1 MNDLKEIKLWDDWD
15 DINLSTPE
23 HRIERLEILL
33 CQKVHKGEDISQCLQ
48 VLEYL
53 KNRTTHQ
60 KLESVF
66 FRRVQSQLTFNSWQI
81 IGQATLIFLVAIPC
95 CFATYKIATSSLI
108 SSNSSSELS
117 LSKQLSKSTPPH
129 SKKHHR

>member
-23 HRIERLEILL
+23 RRIERLEILL
-33 CQKVHKGEDISQCLQ
+33 CQKVHKGEDISECLQ

-53 KNRTTHQ
+53 KNRTTQQ

-66 FRRVQSQLTFNSWQI
+66 FRRVQSQRL
-81 IGQATLIFLVAIPC
+81 
-95 CFATYKIATSSLI
+95 
-108 SSNSSSELS
+108 
-117 LSKQLSKSTPPH
+117 
-129 SKKHHR
+129 

>member
-1 MNDLKEIKLWDDWD
+1 MNELKEIKLWDDWD

-23 HRIERLEILL
+23 RRIERLEILL
-33 CQKVHKGEDISQCLQ
+33 CQKVHKGEDISECLQ

-53 KNRTTHQ
+53 KNRTTQQ

-66 FRRVQSQLTFNSWQI
+66 FKQVQSQLTSNLWQI
-81 IGQATLIFLVAIPC
+81 IGQATLISLVAISC
-95 CFATYKIATSSLI
+95 CFAMYKIATSSI
-108 SSNSSSELS
+108 SNNSSSELS
-117 LSKQLSKSTPPH
+117 LGKQLSKNTPPY

>member
-1 MNDLKEIKLWDDWD
+1 MNELQQIRLWDDWD

-23 HRIERLEILL
+23 RRIERLEILL
-33 CQKVHKGEDISQCLQ
+33 CQKVHKGEDISECLQ

-53 KNRTTHQ
+53 KNRTTQQ

-66 FRRVQSQLTFNSWQI
+66 FRRVQSQLTSNSWKI

-95 CFATYKIATSSLI
+95 YFAMYKIATSPI
-108 SSNSSSELS
+108 SNNSSSELF
-117 LSKQLSKSTPPH
+117 LGKQLLKNTPPH

>member
-1 MNDLKEIKLWDDWD
+1 MNELKEIRLWDDWD

-23 HRIERLEILL
+23 RRIERLEILL

-53 KNRTTHQ
+53 KNRTTQQ

-66 FRRVQSQLTFNSWQI
+66 FRRVQTKLAFNSWQI
-81 IGQATLIFLVAIPC
+81 IGQATLISLVVIFY
-95 CFATYKIATSSLI
+95 CFAREQCDFVRSDF
-108 SSNSSSELS
+108 NS
-117 LSKQLSKSTPPH
+117 QLQS
-129 SKKHHR
+129 

>member
-1 MNDLKEIKLWDDWD
+1 MNELKEIKLWDDWD

-23 HRIERLEILL
+23 RRIERLEILL
-33 CQKVHKGEDISQCLQ
+33 CQKVHKGEDISECLQ

-53 KNRTTHQ
+53 KNRTTQQ

-66 FRRVQSQLTFNSWQI
+66 FKRVQSQLTSNLWQI
-81 IGQATLIFLVAIPC
+81 IGQATLISLVAISC
-95 CFATYKIATSSLI
+95 CFAMYKIATSSI
-108 SSNSSSELS
+108 SNNSSSELS
-117 LSKQLSKSTPPH
+117 LGKELSKNTLPH

>member
-1 MNDLKEIKLWDDWD
+1 MNELKEIKLWDDWD

-23 HRIERLEILL
+23 RRIERLEILL
-33 CQKVHKGEDISQCLQ
+33 CQKVHKGEDISECLQ

-53 KNRTTHQ
+53 KNRTTQQ

-66 FRRVQSQLTFNSWQI
+66 FKRVQSQLTSNLWQI
-81 IGQATLIFLVAIPC
+81 IGQATLISLVAISC
-95 CFATYKIATSSLI
+95 CFAMYKIATSSI
-108 SSNSSSELS
+108 SNNSSSELS
-117 LSKQLSKSTPPH
+117 LGKQLSKNTLPH

>member
-1 MNDLKEIKLWDDWD
+1 MNDLQQIRLWDDWD

-23 HRIERLEILL
+23 RRIERLEILL
-33 CQKVHKGEDISQCLQ
+33 CQKVHKGEDISECLQ

-53 KNRTTHQ
+53 KNRTTQQ

-66 FRRVQSQLTFNSWQI
+66 FRQVQSKLTFNLWQI

-95 CFATYKIATSSLI
+95 CFAMYKIATSSI
-108 SSNSSSELS
+108 SNNSSSELF
-117 LSKQLSKSTPPH
+117 LGKQLSKNTLPH

>member
-1 MNDLKEIKLWDDWD
+1 MSELQQIKLWDDWD

-23 HRIERLEILL
+23 RRIERLEILL

-53 KNRTTHQ
+53 KNSTTHQ

-66 FRRVQSQLTFNSWQI
+66 FRQVQSKLTFNSWQI

-95 CFATYKIATSSLI
+95 YFATYKIATSSI
-108 SSNSSSELS
+108 SNNSSSELS
-117 LSKQLSKSTPPH
+117 LSKQLSKNTLPH
-129 SKKHHR
+129 SRKHHR

>member
-1 MNDLKEIKLWDDWD
+1 MSELQQTKLWDDWD
-15 DINLSTPE
+15 DINLSTSE
-23 HRIERLEILL
+23 RRVERLEILL
-33 CQKVHKGEDISQCLQ
+33 CQKVYKGEDISQCLQ

-66 FRRVQSQLTFNSWQI
+66 FRQVQSKLIFNSWQI

-117 LSKQLSKSTPPH
+117 QGKQLSKNTPSH
-129 SKKHHR
+129 GKKHHR

>member
-1 MNDLKEIKLWDDWD
+1 MNELKQIKLWDDWD

-23 HRIERLEILL
+23 RRIERLEILL
-33 CQKVHKGEDISQCLQ
+33 CQKVHKGEDISECLQ

-53 KNRTTHQ
+53 KNRTTQQ

-66 FRRVQSQLTFNSWQI
+66 FKQVQSKMTFNLWQI

-95 CFATYKIATSSLI
+95 CFATYKIATSSI
-108 SSNSSSELS
+108 SNNSSSELS
-117 LSKQLSKSTPPH
+117 LSKQLLKNTLPH

>member
-1 MNDLKEIKLWDDWD
+1 MSELQQIKLWDDWD

-23 HRIERLEILL
+23 RRIERLEILL
-33 CQKVHKGEDISQCLQ
+33 CQKVHKGEDISECLQ

-53 KNRTTHQ
+53 KNRTTQQ

-66 FRRVQSQLTFNSWQI
+66 FRRVQSQLTSNSWKI

-95 CFATYKIATSSLI
+95 YFAMYKIATSPI
-108 SSNSSSELS
+108 SNNSSSELF
-117 LSKQLSKSTPPH
+117 LGKQLLKNTPPH

>member
-1 MNDLKEIKLWDDWD
+1 MNELKEIRLWDDWD

-23 HRIERLEILL
+23 RRIERLEILL
-33 CQKVHKGEDISQCLQ
+33 CQKVHKGEDISECLQ

-53 KNRTTHQ
+53 KNRTTQQ

-66 FRRVQSQLTFNSWQI
+66 FRRVQSQLTSNSWQI
-81 IGQATLIFLVAIPC
+81 IGQATLISLVAISC
-95 CFATYKIATSSLI
+95 CFAMYKIATSSI
-108 SSNSSSELS
+108 SNNSSSELS
-117 LSKQLSKSTPPH
+117 LGKQLSKNTPPH

>member
-1 MNDLKEIKLWDDWD
+1 MNELKEIKLWDDWD

-23 HRIERLEILL
+23 RRIERLEILL
-33 CQKVHKGEDISQCLQ
+33 CQKVHKGEDISECLQ

-53 KNRTTHQ
+53 KNRTTQQ

-66 FRRVQSQLTFNSWQI
+66 FKRVQSQLTSNSWKI
-81 IGQATLIFLVAIPC
+81 IGQATLISLVAISC
-95 CFATYKIATSSLI
+95 CFAMYKIATSSI

-117 LSKQLSKSTPPH
+117 QGKQLSKSTPPH

>member
-1 MNDLKEIKLWDDWD
+1 MSELQQTKLWDDWD

-23 HRIERLEILL
+23 RRIERLEILL
-33 CQKVHKGEDISQCLQ
+33 CQKVHKGEDISGCLQ

-53 KNRTTHQ
+53 KNRTTQQ

-66 FRRVQSQLTFNSWQI
+66 FRQVQSKLTFNSWQI

-95 CFATYKIATSSLI
+95 CFATYKIATSPI
-108 SSNSSSELS
+108 SNNSSSELS

>member
-1 MNDLKEIKLWDDWD
+1 MSELQQTKLWDDWD
-15 DINLSTPE
+15 DINLSTSE
-23 HRIERLEILL
+23 RRIERLEILL

-66 FRRVQSQLTFNSWQI
+66 FRQVQSKLTFKSWQI
-81 IGQATLIFLVAIPC
+81 IGQAMLIFLVAIPC
-95 CFATYKIATSSLI
+95 CFATYKIATSSI
-108 SSNSSSELS
+108 SNNSLSELS
-117 LSKQLSKSTPPH
+117 LGKQLSKNTPPH
-129 SKKHHR
+129 SKKNHR

>member
-1 MNDLKEIKLWDDWD
+1 MNELQQIRLWDDWD

-23 HRIERLEILL
+23 RRIERLEILL

-66 FRRVQSQLTFNSWQI
+66 FRRVQSQLTSNSWQI
-81 IGQATLIFLVAIPC
+81 IGQATLISLVAISC
-95 CFATYKIATSSLI
+95 CFAMYKIATSSI
-108 SSNSSSELS
+108 SNNSSSELF
-117 LSKQLSKSTPPH
+117 LGKQLSKNTLPH

>member
-1 MNDLKEIKLWDDWD
+1 MNELKEIKLWDDWD

-23 HRIERLEILL
+23 RRIERLEILL
-33 CQKVHKGEDISQCLQ
+33 CQKVHKGEDISECLQ

-53 KNRTTHQ
+53 KNRTTQQ

-66 FRRVQSQLTFNSWQI
+66 FRRVQSQLTSNSWQI

-95 CFATYKIATSSLI
+95 CFATYKIATSPI
-108 SSNSSSELS
+108 SNNSSSELF
-117 LSKQLSKSTPPH
+117 LGKQLSKNTLPH

>member
-1 MNDLKEIKLWDDWD
+1 MNELKEIKLWDDWD

-23 HRIERLEILL
+23 RRIERLEILL

-53 KNRTTHQ
+53 KNCTTHQ
-60 KLESVF
+60 KLESVCF
-66 FRRVQSQLTFNSWQI
+66 KRVQPQLTFNCWQI
-81 IGQATLIFLVAIPC
+81 IGQATLISIVAISC
-95 CFATYKIATSSLI
+95 CFAIYKIATSPI
-108 SSNSSSELS
+108 SNNSSSELS
-117 LSKQLSKSTPPH
+117 LGKELSKNTPPH

>member
-1 MNDLKEIKLWDDWD
+1 MNELKEIKLWDDWD

-23 HRIERLEILL
+23 RRIERLEILL
-33 CQKVHKGEDISQCLQ
+33 CQKVHKGEDISECLQ

-53 KNRTTHQ
+53 KNRTTQQ

-66 FRRVQSQLTFNSWQI
+66 FRRVQSQLTSNSWQI

-95 CFATYKIATSSLI
+95 CFATYKIATSPI
-108 SSNSSSELS
+108 SNNSSSELS
-117 LSKQLSKSTPPH
+117 QGKQLSKNTLPH

>member
-1 MNDLKEIKLWDDWD
+1 MSELQQTKLWDDWD
-15 DINLSTPE
+15 DINLSTSE
-23 HRIERLEILL
+23 LRIERLEILL

-66 FRRVQSQLTFNSWQI
+66 FRQVQSKLTFNSWQI

-95 CFATYKIATSSLI
+95 CFATYKIATSPI
-108 SSNSSSELS
+108 SNNSSSELS
-117 LSKQLSKSTPPH
+117 LSK
-129 SKKHHR
+129 

>member
-1 MNDLKEIKLWDDWD
+1 MNELKEIKLWDDWD

-23 HRIERLEILL
+23 RRIERLEILL
-33 CQKVHKGEDISQCLQ
+33 CQKVHKGEDISECLQ

-53 KNRTTHQ
+53 KNRTTQQ

-66 FRRVQSQLTFNSWQI
+66 FRRVQSQLTSKSWQI
-81 IGQATLIFLVAIPC
+81 IGQATLISLVAISC
-95 CFATYKIATSSLI
+95 CFAMYKIATSSI
-108 SSNSSSELS
+108 SNNSSSELS
-117 LSKQLSKSTPPH
+117 LGKELSKNTLPH